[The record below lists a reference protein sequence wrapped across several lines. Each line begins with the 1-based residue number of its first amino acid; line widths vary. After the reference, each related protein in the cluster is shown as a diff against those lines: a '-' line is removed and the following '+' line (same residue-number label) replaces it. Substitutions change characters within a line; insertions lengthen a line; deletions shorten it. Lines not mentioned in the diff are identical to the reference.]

1 MIGVVASKFN
11 EIITA
16 RLVEGCVEELERE
29 GLEYRVFWVPGTF
42 EIPYLISKLY
52 AQGTYKGFVAIG
64 CIIKGETEHWK
75 FLSSA
80 VISSLAVFSMEKV
93 IPITHAILTVENLEQ
108 ALHRSGG
115 KLGNKGKEAARALIE
130 LLRLP

>member
-1 MIGVVASKFN
+1 LIGVVASKFN

-16 RLVEGCVEELERE
+16 RLVEGCVGELEKE

-52 AQGTYKGFVAIG
+52 SQGTYKGFVVIG

-75 FLSSA
+75 YLSSA

-130 LLRLP
+130 ILRLP

>member
-1 MIGVVASKFN
+1 LIGVVASKFN

-16 RLVEGCVEELERE
+16 SLVEGCVGELEKE

-52 AQGTYKGFVAIG
+52 SQGTYNGFVAIG

>member
-1 MIGVVASKFN
+1 LIGVVASKFN

-16 RLVEGCVEELERE
+16 RLVEGCVGELEKE

-42 EIPYLISKLY
+42 EIPYVISKLY
-52 AQGTYKGFVAIG
+52 LQGTFKGFVAIG

>member
-1 MIGVVASKFN
+1 LIGVVASKFN

-16 RLVEGCVEELERE
+16 RLVEGCIGELEKE

-52 AQGTYKGFVAIG
+52 SQGKYKGFVAIG

>member
-1 MIGVVASKFN
+1 LIGVVASKFN

-16 RLVEGCVEELERE
+16 RLVEGCVEELEKER
-29 GLEYRVFWVPGTF
+29 LEYRVFWVPGTF

-52 AQGTYKGFVAIG
+52 LQGTYKGFVAIG

-93 IPITHAILTVENLEQ
+93 IPITHAILTVKNLEQ

>member
-1 MIGVVASKFN
+1 LIGVVASKFN
-11 EIITA
+11 ELITA
-16 RLVEGCVEELERE
+16 RLVEGCVGELEKE

-52 AQGTYKGFVAIG
+52 SQGTYKGFVAIS

-80 VISSLAVFSMEKV
+80 VISSLAAFSMEKV

>member
-1 MIGVVASKFN
+1 
-11 EIITA
+11 
-16 RLVEGCVEELERE
+16 
-29 GLEYRVFWVPGTF
+29 
-42 EIPYLISKLY
+42 
-52 AQGTYKGFVAIG
+52 
-64 CIIKGETEHWK
+64 
-75 FLSSA
+75 
-80 VISSLAVFSMEKV
+80 MEKV

>member
-16 RLVEGCVEELERE
+16 RLVEGCVEELEKE

-52 AQGTYKGFVAIG
+52 LQGTFKGFVAIG